1 MLNQKLQQRLL
12 QKLSPQQIQ
21 LMKLIELPA
30 ISLEQRI
37 KQEIEENPALE
48 EGNDTDESD
57 EFQLEQTE
65 QEKEVVKDDVFDND
79 SFDLNDY
86 FEDDD
91 TPSYKL
97 NTNNTSRDDD
107 HKEIP
112 FASSISF
119 QENLITQ
126 LGLRILDNHL
136 YQIGLYIIGN
146 IDDSG
151 YLQRETTAMVDD
163 LAFTLNII
171 TTNEEVIQV
180 LKIIQEFDPA
190 GVGARNLQECL
201 LIQLKRENT
210 KSDSIKNAILIIEKY
225 FNDFIKK
232 HYNLIIKKIN
242 IQESVLKEAID
253 QILKLNPK
261 PGNSLNE
268 INKTEQYV
276 IPDFSVVCN
285 DGIVELSLNSR
296 NSPELKVSKVYSEML
311 DSFSKNKSESQKK
324 KH

>member
-1 MLNQKLQQRLL
+1 
-12 QKLSPQQIQ
+12 
-21 LMKLIELPA
+21 MKLIELPA

-57 EFQLEQTE
+57 EFQLEQNE

-136 YQIGLYIIGN
+136 Y
-146 IDDSG
+146 
-151 YLQRETTAMVDD
+151 
-163 LAFTLNII
+163 
-171 TTNEEVIQV
+171 
-180 LKIIQEFDPA
+180 
-190 GVGARNLQECL
+190 
-201 LIQLKRENT
+201 
-210 KSDSIKNAILIIEKY
+210 
-225 FNDFIKK
+225 
-232 HYNLIIKKIN
+232 
-242 IQESVLKEAID
+242 
-253 QILKLNPK
+253 
-261 PGNSLNE
+261 
-268 INKTEQYV
+268 
-276 IPDFSVVCN
+276 
-285 DGIVELSLNSR
+285 
-296 NSPELKVSKVYSEML
+296 
-311 DSFSKNKSESQKK
+311 
-324 KH
+324 